1 MSELSAE
8 KNILDIDLEKDYEI
22 CKWWCDR
29 LNQEDRIA
37 ENKGHR
43 CLQVMNLQIIKHEYK
58 TKSQDLKEKC
68 GIILGETEKIVLDK
82 DVAPEE
88 QQYFETLI
96 RILEN
101 YKIIIDDLDRDEF
114 MNDVNYVAIMD
125 NHQYLPCIFSSKKEE
140 HECKTDR
147 LRAKI
152 KKLKDSRIKE
162 KNF

>member
-1 MSELSAE
+1 MSELSVE
-8 KNILDIDLEKDYEI
+8 NKTLDIDLEKDYEI
-22 CKWWCDR
+22 CKWWCDK
-29 LNQEDRIA
+29 LNEDDRVA
-37 ENKGHR
+37 ENDGHK

-58 TKSQDLKEKC
+58 LKSHDLKEKC
-68 GIILGETEKIVLDK
+68 GIVIGETQKIVLDK

-88 QQYFETLI
+88 QKYFETLI

-101 YKIIIDDLDRDEF
+101 YKTIIDDIDRDEY
-114 MNDVNYVAIMD
+114 MGDVNYVSVMD
-125 NHQYLPCIFSSKKEE
+125 NHQYLPCLFRSQKEE
-140 HECKTDR
+140 HEFKTDR